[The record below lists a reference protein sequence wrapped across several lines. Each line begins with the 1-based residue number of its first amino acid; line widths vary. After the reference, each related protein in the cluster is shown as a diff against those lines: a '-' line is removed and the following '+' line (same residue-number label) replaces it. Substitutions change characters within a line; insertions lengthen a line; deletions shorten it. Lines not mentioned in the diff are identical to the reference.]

1 MNDHHATRCANCETP
16 LVGPHCHICGQHAHN
31 PLRSFAH
38 AVEDVFESFWHL
50 DGRIF
55 RTLRDL
61 CVPGRLAANFLDG
74 RRTAYLPPLRLFVIL
89 SLLTFFIGKLTLH
102 IDLAPAPQGAQ
113 GTQPTPGAT
122 AAAAASRATT
132 TAATAARRGG
142 SVQVDTRAIEA
153 ATTPDAVLA
162 ARDAQLADMQEAR
175 RIPVVG
181 SFVDVYTQEAEAQLL
196 ASARQRMQAIGAT
209 PAQVAAAGDAATAR
223 LGKQPPAIPDPS
235 GGALSGWWQGKL
247 DRMQRNAE
255 DIRKD
260 PNTLIPLFLGALPGA
275 LFVLV
280 PLFAL
285 CLKLLYLGSG
295 RGYLEHLVVA
305 LYSHCFM
312 LVALLASFLLVGLQA
327 IAGLPGWIAVLAAL
341 AASLDLGVLVP
352 VYLLLM
358 QKRVYAEGWP
368 LTLLKYFIVG
378 TIYSALLGIAI
389 VYAILAGLTS

>member
-1 MNDHHATRCANCETP
+1 MNEHPLSRCTNCETP

-38 AVEDVFESFWHL
+38 AVEDVFESLWHL

-74 RRTAYLPPLRLFVIL
+74 RRAAYLPPLRLFVIL

-102 IDLAPAPQGAQ
+102 IDIAPAPQA
-113 GTQPTPGAT
+113 TPGAT
-122 AAAAASRATT
+122 AAAAAARATT
-132 TAATAARRGG
+132 TATTAASTAARPSG

-153 ATTPDAVLA
+153 ASTPEAVLE

-181 SFVDVYTQEAEAQLL
+181 SFVDAYTQDAEAQLL
-196 ASARQRMQAIGAT
+196 ASARKRMQALGGT
-209 PAQVAAAGDAATAR
+209 PAQIAAAGDAATAR

-247 DRMQRNAE
+247 DRMERNAE

-312 LVALLASFLLVGLQA
+312 LVALLATFLLIGLQS
-327 IAGLPGWIAVLAAL
+327 IAGLPTWIAVLAAL

-358 QKRVYAEGWP
+358 QKRVYAEGWL

>member
-1 MNDHHATRCANCETP
+1 MNEHQPSRCDNCETP
-16 LVGPHCHICGQHAHN
+16 LVGAYCHICGQHAHN

-38 AVEDVFESFWHL
+38 AVEDIFESFWHL

-61 CVPGRLAANFLDG
+61 LFPGRLAANYLG
-74 RRTAYLPPLRLFVIL
+74 GQRVAYLPPLRLFVIL

-102 IDLAPAPQGAQ
+102 IDITPAPQAA
-113 GTQPTPGAT
+113 PGAT
-122 AAAAASRATT
+122 A
-132 TAATAARRGG
+132 TARPSAG
-142 SVQVDTRAIEA
+142 SVEVDTSAIDA
-153 ATTPDAVLA
+153 ATTPEAVLK

-181 SFVDVYTQEAEAQLL
+181 SFVDVYSQEAEAQLL
-196 ASARQRMQAIGAT
+196 ASARKRMEAIGAT
-209 PAQVAAAGDAATAR
+209 PAQVAAAGDARTAQ

-247 DRMQRNAE
+247 DRMQRNAD

-260 PNTLIPLFLGALPGA
+260 PNTMVPLFLGALPGA

-312 LVALLASFLLVGLQA
+312 LAALLLTFLLVGLQS
-327 IAGLPGWIAVLAAL
+327 ITGLPAWIAVLAAL
-341 AASLDLGVLVP
+341 AASFDLGVVVP
-352 VYLLLM
+352 VYLLIM

-368 LTLLKYFIVG
+368 LTLLKYLVVG

-389 VYAILAGLTS
+389 VYAVLAGLTS

>member
-1 MNDHHATRCANCETP
+1 MNEHQPSRCDNCETP
-16 LVGPHCHICGQHAHN
+16 LVGAYCHICGQHAHN

-38 AVEDVFESFWHL
+38 AVEDIFESFWHL

-61 CVPGRLAANFLDG
+61 LFPGRLAANYLG
-74 RRTAYLPPLRLFVIL
+74 GQRVAYLPPLRLFVIL

-102 IDLAPAPQGAQ
+102 IDLSPLPQGPQRTTQ
-113 GTQPTPGAT
+113 GTTQGTPDG
-122 AAAAASRATT
+122 T
-132 TAATAARRGG
+132 TATGPGG

-153 ATTPDAVLA
+153 ATTPEAVLK

-175 RIPVVG
+175 KIPVVG

-196 ASARQRMQAIGAT
+196 ASARKRMQAIGAT
-209 PAQVAAAGDAATAR
+209 PAQVAAAGDPATAR

-235 GGALSGWWQGKL
+235 GGALSGWWKGKL
-247 DRMQRNAE
+247 DRMQRNAD

-260 PNTLIPLFLGALPGA
+260 PNTLVPLFLGALPGA

-312 LVALLASFLLVGLQA
+312 LAALLLTFLLVGLQS
-327 IAGLPGWIAVLAAL
+327 IAGLPAWIAVLAAL
-341 AASLDLGVLVP
+341 VASLDLGVVVP

-368 LTLLKYFIVG
+368 LTLLKYLVVG

-389 VYAILAGLTS
+389 VYAVLAGLTS

>member
-1 MNDHHATRCANCETP
+1 MNEPSLSRCTNCETP
-16 LVGPHCHICGQHAHN
+16 LVGPHCHICGQRAHN

-38 AVEDVFESFWHL
+38 AVEDVFESLWHL

-74 RRTAYLPPLRLFVIL
+74 RRAAYLPPLRLFVIL

-102 IDLAPAPQGAQ
+102 IDIAPAPQA
-113 GTQPTPGAT
+113 TSGAT
-122 AAAAASRATT
+122 AAAAAARATT
-132 TAATAARRGG
+132 TATTAARPTG

-153 ATTPDAVLA
+153 ATTPEAVLK

-175 RIPVVG
+175 KIPVVG

-196 ASARQRMQAIGAT
+196 ASARKRMQALGGT

-223 LGKQPPAIPDPS
+223 LGKQPPSIPDPS

-247 DRMQRNAE
+247 DRMQRNAD

-260 PNTLIPLFLGALPGA
+260 PNTMVPLFLGALPGA

-312 LVALLASFLLVGLQA
+312 LVALLASFLLVGLQS
-327 IAGLPGWIAVLAAL
+327 IAGLPTWIAVLAAFV
-341 AASLDLGVLVP
+341 ASLDLGVVVP
-352 VYLLLM
+352 GYLLLM
-358 QKRVYAEGWP
+358 QKRVYAEGWL
-368 LTLLKYFIVG
+368 LTLLKYFVVG

>member
-1 MNDHHATRCANCETP
+1 MNDHLASRCDNCETP
-16 LVGPHCHICGQHAHN
+16 LVGAYCHICGQHAHN

-61 CVPGRLAANFLDG
+61 LFPGRLAANYLG
-74 RRTAYLPPLRLFVIL
+74 GQRVAYLPPLRLFVIL

-102 IDLAPAPQGAQ
+102 IDIAPAPQA
-113 GTQPTPGAT
+113 TPGAT
-122 AAAAASRATT
+122 AAAAAARATTKAT
-132 TAATAARRGG
+132 TAATTAARPSG
-142 SVQVDTRAIEA
+142 SVQVDTSAIEA
-153 ATTPDAVLA
+153 ATTPEAVLK
-162 ARDAQLADMQEAR
+162 ARDAQLADMNEAR
-175 RIPVVG
+175 KIPVIG

-196 ASARQRMQAIGAT
+196 ASARKRMQAIGAT
-209 PAQVAAAGDAATAR
+209 PAQVAAAGDASTAR

-235 GGALSGWWQGKL
+235 GGALSSWWQGKL
-247 DRMQRNAE
+247 DRMQRNAD

-260 PNTLIPLFLGALPGA
+260 PNTIVPLFLGALPGA
-275 LFVLV
+275 LFILV

-312 LVALLASFLLVGLQA
+312 LAALLLTFLLVGLQS
-327 IAGLPGWIAVLAAL
+327 IAGLPAWIAVLAAL
-341 AASLDLGVLVP
+341 AASLDLGVAVP

-368 LTLLKYFIVG
+368 LTLLKYFVVG

-389 VYAILAGLTS
+389 VYAVLAGLTS

>member
-1 MNDHHATRCANCETP
+1 MNDHNATRCTNCETP
-16 LVGPHCHICGQHAHN
+16 LIGPHCHICGQHAHN

-74 RRTAYLPPLRLFVIL
+74 RRAAYLPPLRLFVIL
-89 SLLTFFIGKLTLH
+89 SLLTFFIGKLTLQ
-102 IDLAPAPQGAQ
+102 IDLELAPQGA
-113 GTQPTPGAT
+113 PGI
-122 AAAAASRATT
+122 
-132 TAATAARRGG
+132 AATADKSTPAIQPTG
-142 SVQVDTRAIEA
+142 SVQVDTHEIEA
-153 ATTPDAVLA
+153 ATTADAVLK

-181 SFVDVYTQEAEAQLL
+181 RFVDVYAQEAEAQLL
-196 ASARQRMQAIGAT
+196 ASARARMQAIGGT

-235 GGALSGWWQGKL
+235 GDALSGWWKGKL
-247 DRMQRNAE
+247 DRMQRNAD
-255 DIRKD
+255 DIQKD
-260 PNTLIPLFLGALPGA
+260 PNTMVALFLGALPGA

-312 LVALLASFLLVGLQA
+312 LVALLASFLLIGLQS
-327 IAGLPGWIAVLAAL
+327 IAGLPAWIAVLAAIM
-341 AASLDLGVLVP
+341 ASLDLSVVVP
-352 VYLLLM
+352 GYLLLM
-358 QKRVYAEGWP
+358 QKRVYAEGW
-368 LTLLKYFIVG
+368 LSTLLKYFIVG